1 MEKQKVKSKPKEKI
15 YQTLVGPMTIA
26 DIRRAVRGKP
36 AKPRVAARRKGA
48 KA

>member
-26 DIRRAVRGKP
+26 DIRRVVRGKP
-36 AKPRVAARRKGA
+36 TKPRTTTHRKGA